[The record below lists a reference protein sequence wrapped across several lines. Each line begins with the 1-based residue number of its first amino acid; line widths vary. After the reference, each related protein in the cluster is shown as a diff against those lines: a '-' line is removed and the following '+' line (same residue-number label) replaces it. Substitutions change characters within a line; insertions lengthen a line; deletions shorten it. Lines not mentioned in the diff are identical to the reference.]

1 MDRPLPVQKW
11 SRKRIA
17 VLAGAGVGALM
28 LVFVAVANFGRT
40 RLSIESEHLSV
51 SPVTRGEFKEYVPI
65 SGTVQPNTT
74 VYLDLEEGGIVEK
87 IYIQGG
93 SAVKKGDLILSFS
106 NTSAQKANIETETR
120 LLENL
125 DQLRNSK
132 FTLTTSNLVL
142 KDQLLDVGQKI
153 RDLERTFARYEKL
166 MKQPNSLITADQYET
181 TKDQLQY

>member
-1 MDRPLPVQKW
+1 MPDRALPAQKW
-11 SRKRIA
+11 TRKRIA
-17 VLAGAGVGALM
+17 LFAGAGAAALL
-28 LVFVAVANFGRT
+28 LVVVAVANFGRT
-40 RLSIESEHLSV
+40 KLSIESARLAV

-93 SAVKKGDLILSFS
+93 THVKKGDLILSFS
-106 NTSAQKANIETETR
+106 NTGAQKENIETETR

-142 KDQLLDVGQKI
+142 KDQL
-153 RDLERTFARYEKL
+153 
-166 MKQPNSLITADQYET
+166 
-181 TKDQLQY
+181 